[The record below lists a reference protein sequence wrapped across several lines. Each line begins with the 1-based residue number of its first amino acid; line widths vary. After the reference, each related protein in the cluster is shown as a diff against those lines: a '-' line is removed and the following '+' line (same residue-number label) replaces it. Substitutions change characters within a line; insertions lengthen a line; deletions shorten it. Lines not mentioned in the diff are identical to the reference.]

1 MWHKSSCFSKSLH
14 ILGVTSID
22 IIYAEAVIIL
32 TLWLCEHFWLDYSEL
47 RVTTSNTSNGSFSGC
62 LFLDFG
68 QLNWWET
75 HPSRFLPFS
84 PSSMLIDHIIITF
97 LLMVVGCDGWEGC
110 KSISRGLFVA
120 NIQPTNRP
128 AARLSNIKWVVRS
141 EVDYHY
147 RDFYHPVKC
156 QNRQGQNFRHH
167 HLYIT
172 NLKLSLKILTD
183 YRSRKISPRSTWT
196 KTFLNNVWLRGT
208 WIGEIFRP
216 CF

>member
-1 MWHKSSCFSKSLH
+1 MQRLLSSWPCDYVNISDWIIQSSGLLQATQATVPSL
-14 ILGVTSID
+14 G
-22 IIYAEAVIIL
+22 AFFW
-32 TLWLCEHFWLDYSEL
+32 TLD
-47 RVTTSNTSNGSFSGC
+47 
-62 LFLDFG
+62 
-68 QLNWWET
+68 NWWET

-128 AARLSNIKWVVRS
+128 AACLSKIKWVVRS
-141 EVDYHY
+141 EVDYHH

-183 YRSRKISPRSTWT
+183 YRYRKISPRSTWT

-208 WIGEIFRP
+208 WIGDLFRP